1 MNNKK
6 EIKKEKIREEIKRIE
21 ILVAN
26 LEKRNNN
33 KEPIMKLEF
42 KWIRDKIA
50 NIDKEITALKLLT
63 V

>member
-6 EIKKEKIREEIKRIE
+6 ESKKEKIREEIKRIE

-33 KEPIMKLEF
+33 KEPIMNLEF

-50 NIDKEITALKLLT
+50 IIDKEITALKLLT